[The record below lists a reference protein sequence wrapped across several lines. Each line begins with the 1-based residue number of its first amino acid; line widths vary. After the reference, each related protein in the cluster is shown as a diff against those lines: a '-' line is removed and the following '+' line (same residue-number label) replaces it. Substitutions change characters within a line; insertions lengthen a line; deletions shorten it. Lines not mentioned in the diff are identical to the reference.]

1 MLANMNLPLYLGS
14 SSLWTYQKVSAFGID
29 KSLPMLGIGIAVNF
43 RSTSLVF
50 QYHYALDLVSGVV
63 FYRSD
68 ALPVTEP
75 YSCTV

>member
-1 MLANMNLPLYLGS
+1 
-14 SSLWTYQKVSAFGID
+14 
-29 KSLPMLGIGIAVNF
+29 MLGIGIAVNF
-43 RSTSLVF
+43 QSTSLVF

-75 YSCTV
+75 YSCMYLCYSKYAQTKHNIKLYRPITAELL